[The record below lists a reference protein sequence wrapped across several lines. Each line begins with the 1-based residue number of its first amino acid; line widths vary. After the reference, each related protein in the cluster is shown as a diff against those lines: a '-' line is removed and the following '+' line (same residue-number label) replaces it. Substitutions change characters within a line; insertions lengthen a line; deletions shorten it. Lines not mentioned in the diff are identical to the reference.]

1 MNFCI
6 SVFLTLAGSHLK
18 CKVFESQ
25 NQVQEKKQAKY
36 SQEKKS
42 DPPNTHEK
50 NFGTHEKKFQTHE
63 TPRDNFR
70 PTRARWHDGTKPM
83 RPTIA
88 RDPRNLA
95 HSILLWYT
103 FLLEFFSPLYLSF
116 QVRQKLQLLDEYGI
130 SLISSTW
137 KSTNIEKCKDVWS
150 NENDVISRCSSGQSM
165 QNVCAILSSKYFV
178 N

>member
-1 MNFCI
+1 MNHKI
-6 SVFLTLAGSHLK
+6 K
-18 CKVFESQ
+18 Y
-25 NQVQEKKQAKY
+25 KKKNRQ
-36 SQEKKS
+36 
-42 DPPNTHEK
+42 NTHEK
-50 NFGTHEKKFQTHE
+50 KNLTHQILTRKILGPTRKNFRPTKHLETHE